1 MIFSQ
6 KEDSNIGP
14 TSKTSIQNKIKEGRL
29 NSILNML

>member
-6 KEDSNIGP
+6 KEDNNIGP
-14 TSKTSIQNKIKEGRL
+14 ISKISIQNKIKEGKL